1 MALLNNIQEKDMGKL
16 IDTITITEL
25 DNGTFDVYCKCH
37 DETEN
42 CASYPE
48 ALKIFGEF
56 FGGMKDLYN
65 DGLIDEWAFTSGY
78 EDRPDL

>member
-1 MALLNNIQEKDMGKL
+1 MTAKI

-37 DETEN
+37 GEIVN
-42 CASYPE
+42 CASYSE
-48 ALKIFGEF
+48 ALKIFGQF
-56 FGGMKDLYN
+56 FHGMEDCYN
-65 DGLIDEWAFTSGY
+65 DAMAYEWAFTSGY

>member
-1 MALLNNIQEKDMGKL
+1 MGKL

-37 DETEN
+37 DDNGAEHTVN

-48 ALKIFGEF
+48 ALKIFGQF
-56 FGGMKDLYN
+56 FYGMKDYYN
-65 DGLIDEWAFTSGY
+65 EGLTDYLEEINGWE
-78 EDRPDL
+78 ERPDL

>member
-1 MALLNNIQEKDMGKL
+1 MGKL

-48 ALKIFGEF
+48 ALKIFGQF
-56 FGGMKDLYN
+56 FYGMEDHYN
-65 DGLIDEWAFTSGY
+65 DALSAELEEIHGWESHA
-78 EDRPDL
+78 